1 MQELDYIKGSI
12 GYIPWLLA
20 GDFNV
25 IRFQQEKWVNIVF
38 TCYETEFVECINRLE
53 VEDLAFMG
61 CFHTWT
67 NKQVGESFVSKEL
80 DRVMSNLEW
89 MLTFGN
95 TLVEFLEGGIMDHSP
110 AVISVEQFLSFGPKP
125 FNFLNFLVD
134 HKLFLDW
141 IAEGWSFDVDGY
153 SMYKLYA
160 KLKAI
165 KRILKVKNIEVFGGL
180 G

>member
-1 MQELDYIKGSI
+1 LQELDYIKGSI

-89 MLTFGN
+89 MLTFG
-95 TLVEFLEGGIMDHSP
+95 
-110 AVISVEQFLSFGPKP
+110 ISVEQFLSFGPKP